1 MSIRPDLDRWRML
14 REEMDERIVTG
25 GAPQRDKDESSV
37 HPLLRY
43 AVRVGIPSV
52 MASLLV
58 TWLVLKLDKKLDTH
72 STLMR
77 EHMVASSR
85 MELLMEKVVA
95 LQLVQC
101 VNGAV
106 SAGERADCSRASR

>member
-1 MSIRPDLDRWRML
+1 ML
-14 REEMDERIVTG
+14 REEMDERILTG
-25 GAPQRDKDESSV
+25 VPPRQDKDEQSV

-43 AVRVGIPSV
+43 VVRVGIPSV

-58 TWLVLKLDKKLDTH
+58 YWLVMKLDAKLDTH
-72 STLMR
+72 SMLMR
-77 EHMVASSR
+77 EHMTASTR